1 MVVVI
6 SGADMKNPAP
16 AGVFVSAGVALQ
28 LLRQSGY
35 RFHVVDDNVFAVL
48 VEAHELSPA
57 VGEAFLNETLWG
69 VRGRY
74 VDGIALCEVGTGGLV
89 TVVVGHGIEER
100 VLLGGRHLIERCQRC
115 HNGVGTVQVLEW
127 YLKRTLAELFN

>member
-16 AGVFVSAGVALQ
+16 AGVFVSADVALQ
-28 LLRQSGY
+28 LLRRSGY
-35 RFHVVDDNVFAVL
+35 RFHVVDDNVLAVQ

-69 VRGRY
+69 VRGRD
-74 VDGIALCEVGTGGLV
+74 VDRIALYKVGAGDLV
-89 TVVVGHGIEER
+89 TVIVGHGIEER
-100 VLLGGRHLIERCQRC
+100 ILLGGRHLIERCQRS
-115 HNGVGTVQVLEW
+115 HNGVGQFR
-127 YLKRTLAELFN
+127 YLNGT